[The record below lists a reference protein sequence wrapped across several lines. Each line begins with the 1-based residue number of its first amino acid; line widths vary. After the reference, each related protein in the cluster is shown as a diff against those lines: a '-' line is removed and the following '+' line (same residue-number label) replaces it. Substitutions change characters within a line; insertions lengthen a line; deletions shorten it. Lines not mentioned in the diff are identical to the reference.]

1 MRQKIIIGNWKM
13 YKTMKE
19 TNDFLTEFEK
29 KISNKSFNCQFGIAA
44 SFTNLI
50 ALKNKEVKNLIIGAQ
65 NCHDQLQGAFT
76 GEVSVNMLE
85 ELNVSHVIIGHS
97 ERRQYFNETDESI
110 NRKLKT
116 IFDNSK
122 MIPILCC
129 GETLKQYES
138 KTTNQVIE
146 TQIKAALKDI
156 SGANVA
162 KLVIAYEPIW
172 AIGTGKTASVAE
184 AQTICALIRTIV
196 AKLYQKDIADK
207 VRIQYGGS
215 VKPDNIKTFLAQ
227 SDIDGAL
234 VGSASLQVTDFINLL
249 Q

>member
-13 YKTMKE
+13 HKTMKE
-19 TNDFLTEFEK
+19 TTDFLTEFEK
-29 KISNKSFNCQFGIAA
+29 KINNKTFNCQFGIAS

-50 ALKNKEVKNLIIGAQ
+50 ALKNKQVKNLIVAAQ

-76 GEVSVNMLE
+76 GEVSINMLE

-97 ERRQYFNETDESI
+97 ERRQYFNETNESI

-116 IFDNSK
+116 IFNNSK

-129 GETLKQYES
+129 GETLVQYER
-138 KTTNQVIE
+138 KTTDQVIE
-146 TQIKAALKDI
+146 TQIKLALRDI
-156 SGANVA
+156 SGENVA
-162 KLVIAYEPIW
+162 KLIIAYEPIW

-184 AQTICALIRTIV
+184 AQNICALIRTII
-196 AKLYQKDIADK
+196 AKLYQKEIANK

-215 VKPDNIKTFLAQ
+215 VKPENVKTFLAQ
-227 SDIDGAL
+227 PDIDGAL

-249 Q
+249 H

>member
-13 YKTMKE
+13 HKTMKE
-19 TNDFLTEFEK
+19 TTDFLTEFEK
-29 KISNKSFNCQFGIAA
+29 KINNKTFNCQFGIAS

-50 ALKNKEVKNLIIGAQ
+50 ALKNKQVKNLIVAAQ

-76 GEVSVNMLE
+76 GEVSINMLE

-97 ERRQYFNETDESI
+97 ERRQYFNETNESI

-116 IFDNSK
+116 IFNNSK

-129 GETLKQYES
+129 GETLVQYER
-138 KTTNQVIE
+138 KTTDQVIE
-146 TQIKAALKDI
+146 TQIKLALRDI
-156 SGANVA
+156 SGENVA
-162 KLVIAYEPIW
+162 KLIIAYEPIW

-184 AQTICALIRTIV
+184 AQNICALIRTII
-196 AKLYQKDIADK
+196 AKLYQKEIANK

-215 VKPDNIKTFLAQ
+215 VKPENIKTFLAQ
-227 SDIDGAL
+227 PDIDGAL

-249 Q
+249 H

>member
-13 YKTMKE
+13 HKTMKE
-19 TNDFLTEFEK
+19 TTDFLTGFEK
-29 KISNKSFNCQFGIAA
+29 EINNKTFNCQFGIAS

-50 ALKNKEVKNLIIGAQ
+50 ALKNKQVKNLIVAAQ

-97 ERRQYFNETDESI
+97 ERRQYFNETNESI

-116 IFDNSK
+116 IFSNSK

-129 GETLKQYES
+129 GETLVQYEN
-138 KTTNQVIE
+138 KTTHQVIE
-146 TQIKAALKDI
+146 TQIKLALRDI
-156 SGANVA
+156 SGDNIA

-184 AQTICALIRTIV
+184 AQSICALIRTII
-196 AKLYQKDIADK
+196 AKLYQKDIANK

-215 VKPDNIKTFLAQ
+215 VKPENIKTFLAQ
-227 SDIDGAL
+227 PDIDGAL

-249 Q
+249 H

>member
-13 YKTMKE
+13 HKTMKE
-19 TNDFLTEFEK
+19 TTDFLTEFEK
-29 KISNKSFNCQFGIAA
+29 KINNKTFNCQFGIAS

-50 ALKNKEVKNLIIGAQ
+50 ALKNKQVKNLIVAAQ

-76 GEVSVNMLE
+76 GEVSINMLE

-97 ERRQYFNETDESI
+97 ERRQYFNETNESI

-116 IFDNSK
+116 IFNNSK

-129 GETLKQYES
+129 GETLVQYER
-138 KTTNQVIE
+138 KTTDQVIE
-146 TQIKAALKDI
+146 TQIKLALRDI
-156 SGANVA
+156 SGKNVA
-162 KLVIAYEPIW
+162 KLIIAYEPIW

-184 AQTICALIRTIV
+184 AQNICALIRTII
-196 AKLYQKDIADK
+196 AKLYQKEIANK

-215 VKPDNIKTFLAQ
+215 VKPENIKTFLAQ
-227 SDIDGAL
+227 PDIDGAL

-249 Q
+249 H